1 MKLMYASK
9 WSQYR
14 KKTIIYNAIL
24 RRNLTFLIWCEV
36 VISSVKMFQLLFSV
50 REKPE
55 KPNFPG
61 KIALKCSNNAMLL
74 PH

>member
-1 MKLMYASK
+1 MVAI
-9 WSQYR
+9 Q

-36 VISSVKMFQLLFSV
+36 VISSVKMFQFLFSV

-55 KPNFPG
+55 KPNFLG
-61 KIALKCSNNAMLL
+61 KIALKCSNNIMLL